1 MTQLLSYPLYSILR
15 PAMWLRGVFD
25 TSHSSMVS
33 PNTVW
38 WLVLV
43 VSLTESKFTWSQASR
58 PAWPVGNCLDCIE
71 WGWKTLLLLWVTPF
85 PRWDL
90 DLWTWKVEPSNS
102 MHPSLCLQSLDAAWS
117 AASSS
122 RTLTSPP
129 CTMMNCIS
137 LELCATKETLTPT
150 LFLDGISCILGSP
163 STHYCSWRWPWT
175 PDLPVYTSLELGFG
189 SCATTYTFMWCFVSN
204 LGLSVYWAIFVP
216 IKPHP
221 WSPFSPLGFFC
232 QGVLSQQQKIDTK
245 KWGHCCDKL
254 DCGS

>member
-175 PDLPVYTSLELGFG
+175 PDLLSFTFQVLHSPVSANMPSLHVNLLMNTQFWWV
-189 SCATTYTFMWCFVSN
+189 TWLFRHILHNYLMTDVS
-204 LGLSVYWAIFVP
+204 LFWPSHL
-216 IKPHP
+216 
-221 WSPFSPLGFFC
+221 
-232 QGVLSQQQKIDTK
+232 
-245 KWGHCCDKL
+245 
-254 DCGS
+254 